1 MTCYFLDLHE
11 SIYSKETKRQ
21 FYLNSEL
28 LYIVKL
34 KTLSSTCLETDTDVA
49 KKKKRRYKNWLKI

>member
-1 MTCYFLDLHE
+1 MKA
-11 SIYSKETKRQ
+11 SIPKRQKKQ

-49 KKKKRRYKNWLKI
+49 KKKTRRYKNWLKI